1 MRSTGSIASM
11 TTAPRVCW
19 TAGPKALRPVSR
31 RSSAQDGERLLERL
45 WPEAMPARFEDL
57 SLQIMLQIMQAA
69 IVAAKLKIYRPD
81 IVVRPAVDR
90 FRLLD
95 FFEARAI
102 LSAAQPAKDDL
113 KRELE
118 RHLA

>member
-1 MRSTGSIASM
+1 
-11 TTAPRVCW
+11 
-19 TAGPKALRPVSR
+19 
-31 RSSAQDGERLLERL
+31 
-45 WPEAMPARFEDL
+45 
-57 SLQIMLQIMQAA
+57 MQAA
-69 IVAAKLKIYRPD
+69 IVAAKLKIYRPE

-90 FRLLD
+90 FRVLD

-102 LSAAQPAKDDL
+102 LSAAEPAKDDL